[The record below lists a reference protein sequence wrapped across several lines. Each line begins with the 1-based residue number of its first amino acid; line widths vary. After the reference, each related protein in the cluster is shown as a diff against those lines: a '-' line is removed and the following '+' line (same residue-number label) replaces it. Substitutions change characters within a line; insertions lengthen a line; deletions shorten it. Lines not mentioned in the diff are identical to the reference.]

1 MLGALV
7 RPSSTRV
14 RLMAVLDLRAYFDES
29 GTTADSKQVVVAVH
43 LAPTADWIALED
55 AWREVL
61 ASAGAPFYHATDAEA
76 TRPQGIYRGWTKR
89 KTRNLTDRMA
99 SIIGSNLMLK
109 AIGVRMAAEHW
120 LSSAEKA
127 KPYFPKKELDRF
139 PKNPFIIPYYAL
151 VKFSIDITMKQLKPE
166 LEPSLPPEET
176 VAFIFEDNDWKYP
189 VLVAYEMAK
198 KRRRLG
204 ERFGTIVFEEKRRF
218 PGLQAADLLAWGYR
232 KSALRL
238 ERGEY
243 SHGAA
248 DRSLRIMRSLVGMK
262 QDYSVFSTLDGAKL
276 GEVVEEAAEQI
287 FSGKI
292 S

>member
-139 PKNPFIIPYYAL
+139 PKNPFISTAP
-151 VKFSIDITMKQLKPE
+151 LKAILSFRAQRRISVLFGRVLGCSAAAAMRISPHF
-166 LEPSLPPEET
+166 PPNGKSET
-176 VAFIFEDNDWKYP
+176 
-189 VLVAYEMAK
+189 L
-198 KRRRLG
+198 
-204 ERFGTIVFEEKRRF
+204 
-218 PGLQAADLLAWGYR
+218 
-232 KSALRL
+232 
-238 ERGEY
+238 
-243 SHGAA
+243 
-248 DRSLRIMRSLVGMK
+248 
-262 QDYSVFSTLDGAKL
+262 
-276 GEVVEEAAEQI
+276 
-287 FSGKI
+287 
-292 S
+292 